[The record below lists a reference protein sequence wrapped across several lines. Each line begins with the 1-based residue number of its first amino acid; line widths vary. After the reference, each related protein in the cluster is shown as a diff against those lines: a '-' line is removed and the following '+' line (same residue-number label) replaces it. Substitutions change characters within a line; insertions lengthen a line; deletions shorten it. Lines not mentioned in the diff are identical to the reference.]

1 MGHFLM
7 YSPIFCDPGSAQ
19 QGCWRADFMAESQV
33 PRLQPS
39 FAAPLPNSISLI
51 WWELLTTNDTQ
62 LENQNYMCINIEQ
75 YKGSEH

>member
-1 MGHFLM
+1 M
-7 YSPIFCDPGSAQ
+7 YSPMFCDPGSAQ

-39 FAAPLPNSISLI
+39 FAVPLPNSISLI

-62 LENQNYMCINIEQ
+62 LENQNYMCINTEQ